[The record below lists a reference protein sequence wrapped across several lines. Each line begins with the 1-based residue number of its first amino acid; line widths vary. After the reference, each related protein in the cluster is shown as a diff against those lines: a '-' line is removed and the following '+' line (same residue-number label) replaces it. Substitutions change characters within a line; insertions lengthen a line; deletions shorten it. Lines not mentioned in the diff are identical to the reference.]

1 MSDMS
6 GTTWVGR
13 SLPRREDDRLTT
25 GAATFVDDIKLP
37 RMLHAAILRSPH
49 AHARILALDAEPARR
64 MPGVLA
70 VLTGEDARRV
80 SRPLPSLIPLPVS
93 VPAYCLAVGKVR
105 YVGEP
110 MAMVAAVDRATA
122 EDAVERI
129 RVEYEPLPPVI
140 DAVAAIESKDPLVFE
155 ELGSNVLW
163 HDTFTYGD
171 VDARFAAARH
181 VLRERFAI
189 HRYVSTPLETY
200 GVVARWESDG
210 VTLWCPEQRPAL
222 VIRVVATVL
231 GLPQSR
237 VRLIAPDIGGS
248 FGNKRKTP
256 YLAAVALLAQMTGRP
271 VKYVEDRRESLMA
284 LLHAA
289 NGVMDLSLALTADG
303 RITALDVR
311 DVVDEGANLLYSSL
325 HTITKLTNTHGCYGV
340 PAVRFEGFSVV
351 TNKCPTGPN
360 RGVGK
365 PFMCFALERAVD
377 LAARTL
383 DLDPAEIRRRNFIP
397 ATAMPYDSPIG
408 NQHDSGD
415 YPATLEKAL
424 AMVGYDELRARQE
437 RLRLEGRWLGIGI
450 ASSVEP
456 NSSNEAQH
464 TLISGKPGPSG
475 AGEAAMVR
483 IELDG
488 SVRVATGNI
497 PAGQGHRTVISQI
510 VADELGVT
518 PDDVNVNSWFDSA
531 LNPWLY
537 ASGAFAN
544 KFAGTDTGAIVGAA
558 RRLRFRVLEIAA
570 ALTGVTSDRLELRDR
585 GVWEHGADVPCLSLV
600 DVAQIA
606 YRDLLRLPVG
616 LEPGLE
622 ARCYFVDRHANLVGP
637 DRRVKVQLNY
647 SNSAHIVVVEV
658 DVATGAVKI
667 LRYVIVHDC
676 GRELN
681 PMIVEGLAHGA
692 TAHGIGGALLEE
704 FVYDDQGQLLTASFM
719 DYPKPT
725 ALDVPEFEIA
735 AMESPSP
742 VTPLGAKGVGEGGS
756 IPSPAAIA
764 NAVADALA
772 PLGVRITSLPLTPA
786 RVWEAIQSRAGQTRG
801 A

>member
-1 MSDMS
+1 MRVAP
-6 GTTWVGR
+6 GAPWVGR
-13 SLPRREDDRLTT
+13 PLPRREDDRLTT
-25 GAATFVDDIKLP
+25 GAGTYVDDIKLP

-49 AHARILALDAEPARR
+49 AHARIVAVDVEPARR
-64 MPGVLA
+64 MSGVAA
-70 VLTGEDARRV
+70 VLTGEDARAL
-80 SRPLPSLIPLPVS
+80 SRPLPSIIPLPVS
-93 VPAYCLAVGKVR
+93 VPVYCLAAGKVR
-105 YVGEP
+105 FVGEP
-110 MAMVAAVDRATA
+110 VAMVAAVDRATA

-129 RVEYEPLPPVI
+129 RVEYEPLPPVM
-140 DAVAAIESKDPLVFE
+140 DAVAAIDTTDPLVYE

-171 VDARFAAARH
+171 VDARFAAADH
-181 VLRERFAI
+181 VLRERFTM
-189 HRYVSTPLETY
+189 HRYASTPLETY
-200 GVVARWESDG
+200 GVVTRWDSDG
-210 VTLWCPEQRPAL
+210 VTFWCPEQRVAL
-222 VIRVVATVL
+222 VIRAIANVL

-237 VRLIAPDIGGS
+237 IRMIGPDIGGS
-248 FGNKRKTP
+248 FGNKRKSP
-256 YLAAVALLAQMTGRP
+256 YLAATALLSRITGRP
-271 VKYVEDRRESLMA
+271 VKYVEDRRESLLA

-289 NGVMDLSLALTADG
+289 NGVMDLSLALGADG
-303 RITALDVR
+303 RITAIDVR

-325 HTITKLTNTHGCYGV
+325 HTITKLATTHGCYAV

-377 LAARTL
+377 MAARKL

-424 AMVGYDELRARQE
+424 AMVGYDEVRARQE
-437 RLRLEGRWLGIGI
+437 RLRGEGRYLGIGI

-456 NSSNEAQH
+456 NTSNEAQH
-464 TLISGKPGPSG
+464 SLVSGKPGPSG

-488 SVRVATGNI
+488 SVRVATGNV
-497 PAGQGHRTVISQI
+497 PAGQSHRTVISQI

-518 PDDVNVNSWFDSA
+518 PDDVNVNAWFDSA

-537 ASGAFAN
+537 TSGAYAN

-558 RRLRFRVLEIAA
+558 RRLRDRVLEIASA
-570 ALTGVTSDRLELRDR
+570 MTGIAPDRLELRER
-585 GVWEHGADVPCLSLV
+585 GVWERGAETPRVSLV
-600 DVAQIA
+600 DIAQIA

-616 LEPGLE
+616 IEPGLE
-622 ARCYFVDRHANLVGP
+622 ARYYFVDRHANLVGP

-647 SNSAHIVVVEV
+647 ANSAHVVVVEV
-658 DVATGAVKI
+658 DVATGHVKI
-667 LRYVIVHDC
+667 VRYVIVHDC
-676 GRELN
+676 GVELN
-681 PMIVEGLAHGA
+681 PMVVEGLAHGA
-692 TAHGIGGALLEE
+692 TTHGIGGALLEE
-704 FVYDDQGQLLTASFM
+704 FVYDDDGQLLTASFM

-725 ALDVPEFEIA
+725 ALDVPHFEIA
-735 AMESPSP
+735 ALESPSP
-742 VTPLGAKGVGEGGS
+742 VTPLGAKGVAEGGA
-756 IPSPAAIA
+756 IPAPAAIA
-764 NAVADALA
+764 NAVEDALR

-786 RVWEAIQSRAGQTRG
+786 RVWAAIQKAK